1 MDWCLVAA
9 GIGIWVSALKCR
21 RHGNFFIVWRK
32 ESSFDSIYRGCIHL
46 FSLRNHALCS
56 SYKGSFWNL
65 GTRYSNGRKKYIICT
80 RISFLRHVAS
90 KSEIGTTSNQNT
102 LAQDTRN
109 FFKDAVGTNLSVAH
123 PQPMAWGEAKP
134 KRQIDV

>member
-1 MDWCLVAA
+1 MRFTVR
-9 GIGIWVSALKCR
+9 IKEVS
-21 RHGNFFIVWRK
+21 
-32 ESSFDSIYRGCIHL
+32 
-46 FSLRNHALCS
+46 
-56 SYKGSFWNL
+56 
-65 GTRYSNGRKKYIICT
+65 GTSEPAIRTEEKKYIICT

-109 FFKDAVGTNLSVAH
+109 FFKDAVGTNLSVVH